1 MQQFRTKPNRLVR
14 MMIMNWAFGWAV
26 GFVCAAGV
34 LVSNVGHIWDLVAKS
49 DSMGLFLVLLFGSF
63 GLTFGGV
70 VAATAIML
78 LPTDEQD
85 MARRRRPRTGVAAGL
100 RLRQN
105 SPQAALIFSTSQP
118 SGARGRSLK
127 LFSIACV
134 ESWPNPSPRA
144 NTLPSKSIICC

>member
-78 LPTDEQD
+78 LPTQEEHGRGGG
-85 MARRRRPRTGVAAGL
+85 ARAPVLLPAYAYARIRHRRP
-100 RLRQN
+100 
-105 SPQAALIFSTSQP
+105 
-118 SGARGRSLK
+118 
-127 LFSIACV
+127 
-134 ESWPNPSPRA
+134 
-144 NTLPSKSIICC
+144 